1 MKIKLFIISCFV
13 FNLLSAQ
20 FTTESQVASHMSGKD
35 FYNESYQM
43 TVSYEFLPTMN
54 TYGIKCVNSS
64 GEKFY
69 YINCSIR
76 PYGSSADINGTD
88 PYNGKSF
95 GFRVYDNRISVQGED
110 FYRKG
115 TSNSSSSSTNSSNSP
130 TTTTSPTLARYGVPT
145 KSYAEIAREHSKSG
159 SNYSKPTT
167 TEEIKKFQDWLDSN
181 YPGWVN
187 GKSLNKGTGYGSWG
201 PSTKTAWEKYG
212 SKYEKK

>member
-20 FTTESQVASHMSGKD
+20 FTTESQVVSHMSGKD

-54 TYGIKCVNSS
+54 TYGIKCVNGS

-76 PYGSSADINGTD
+76 PYGSSADINGAD
-88 PYNGKSF
+88 PYSGKSF
-95 GFRVYDNRISVQGED
+95 GFRVYDNRISVQGVD

-115 TSNSSSSSTNSSNSP
+115 TGNSSSSSPNGTSKPNTMSLSEYMKKNGYTMS
-130 TTTTSPTLARYGVPT
+130 TTS
-145 KSYAEIAREHSKSG
+145 
-159 SNYSKPTT
+159 KPAT

-187 GKSLNKGTGYGSWG
+187 GKSLKKGTGYGSWG
-201 PSTKTAWEKYG
+201 PSTKSAWEKYG
-212 SKYEKK
+212 SKYEKQ